1 MDAQKLGATA
11 GYSEM
16 QQVCEFRA
24 SPGGLPRRPK
34 CAKSFGPSRS
44 FLQLVAET
52 LRRLSPEKRRE
63 SIALLN
69 PEQRLALEK
78 HMMAAPLSTKQATV
92 EIAQRPQKRRS
103 ISECDASAKQW
114 TRKSTSPTPVK
125 VMRKSKQVAVS
136 PASPK
141 AARRRA
147 KQAPKGLSQ
156 KHVRGLSYFFASVGC
171 ESLIFHCRPVRNRSI
186 ALANL
191 ETLQRLKALCAACSG
206 SFEERLVAAVDALRA
221 DYGLRCLSEIK
232 VFVRSATQHWLG
244 RDLHTPS
251 WQLGQL
257 EAVLDARRRLQAAR
271 GNVMIG
277 GCGLLYQC
285 SIPEAAELWARIRRA
300 YLEVCAS
307 VPGCQVSRRAETLD
321 RAEAAFAAH
330 RRRMQE
336 LAESRQLR
344 RSEELQ
350 RKERAVQRCQ
360 QREARAQKA
369 ANQVQL
375 HDQRA
380 LRSFERLL
388 ERWSRIDRATGG

>member
-1 MDAQKLGATA
+1 MICPAMDAQKLGVT
-11 GYSEM
+11 GYSAL
-16 QQVCEFRA
+16 QQVWELRA
-24 SPGGLPRRPK
+24 SPGGLPRRPS
-34 CAKSFGPSRS
+34 AKSFGPSRS

-78 HMMAAPLSTKQATV
+78 HMMAAPLSKQATV
-92 EIAQRPQKRRS
+92 EAQRPKRRS
-103 ISECDASAKQW
+103 TFECDASKRS
-114 TRKSTSPTPVK
+114 RKGTASRPGK
-125 VMRKSKQVAVS
+125 VMRKSQVA
-136 PASPK
+136 ASPK
-141 AARRRA
+141 RRA
-147 KQAPKGLSQ
+147 KLAPKGLSQ
-156 KHVRGLSYFFASVGC
+156 KCVRGLSYFFASVGC
-171 ESLIFHCRPVRNRSI
+171 ESLIFHCRPVRKRTI
-186 ALANL
+186 ALADL
-191 ETLQRLKALCAACSG
+191 ETLQRLKSLCAACSG
-206 SFEERLVAAVDALRA
+206 SFEERLAAAVDALRA

-251 WQLGQL
+251 WPLSQL

-285 SIPEAAELWARIRRA
+285 SIAEAAELWARIRRA
-300 YLEVCAS
+300 YLEVCAA

-321 RAEAAFAAH
+321 RAEAAFATH

-344 RSEELQ
+344 RSEQLQ

-360 QREARAQKA
+360 QREAARAQKA
-369 ANQVQL
+369 ANRVQV

-380 LRSFERLL
+380 LRSLERLL
-388 ERWSRIDRATGG
+388 ERWSRMDRARGG

>member
-1 MDAQKLGATA
+1 MIRSAMDAQKLGISA
-11 GYSEM
+11 GYSALQE
-16 QQVCEFRA
+16 VCELPA

-34 CAKSFGPSRS
+34 SAKSFCPSRS

-52 LRRLSPEKRRE
+52 LRRLSPEKRRD

-78 HMMAAPLSTKQATV
+78 HMMAAPLSKQATV
-92 EIAQRPQKRRS
+92 EAQRPKRRAPS
-103 ISECDASAKQW
+103 FECDASKRSR
-114 TRKSTSPTPVK
+114 TSTERPGK
-125 VMRKSKQVAVS
+125 VRKSKQVA
-136 PASPK
+136 ASPK
-141 AARRRA
+141 PRRA
-147 KQAPKGLSQ
+147 KLAPKGLSQ
-156 KHVRGLSYFFASVGC
+156 KCVRGLSYFFASVGC
-171 ESLIFHCRPVRNRSI
+171 ESLIFHCRPVRQRTI
-186 ALANL
+186 ALSDL
-191 ETLQRLKALCAACSG
+191 ETLQRLKSLCAACSG

-221 DYGLRCLSEIK
+221 DYGLRCLSAIK

-251 WQLGQL
+251 WPLSEL
-257 EAVLDARRRLQAAR
+257 EAILDARRRLQAAR

-285 SIPEAAELWARIRRA
+285 TITEAAELWARIRRA

-321 RAEAAFAAH
+321 RAEAAFATH

-344 RSEELQ
+344 RSEQLQ
-350 RKERAVQRCQ
+350 RKERALQRCQ
-360 QREARAQKA
+360 QREAARAQKA
-369 ANQVQL
+369 ANQLQL